1 MRQSAPLPSIDA
13 VQRPDTL
20 THGSPTVVL
29 ARLALATSHPGL
41 LESLDGSKVAR
52 MVTAA
57 RLTTLAE
64 SLSTSQASSLLCVN
78 TSTIGRRRKR
88 GMLYGFPHPRGWRYP
103 TWQFAGGATIPG
115 LASLLSTIPSDLS
128 AVSVRALMLA
138 PRPGLA
144 DGSKRISPRE
154 WLLNGGDPARVAIL
168 FDVFRPKT
176 TTPSEPDDEAR
187 TVGEPP
193 AQASQYVRLPSTPG
207 TYRVETYS
215 GTVHIISTLHGTWER
230 RPAPGSQPFHYDYRK
245 APISALSLDWEVG
258 GLGHIDVAD
267 ETYGSGATWHR
278 TSIIVSITDEG
289 IQDDHGSETYHVDT
303 ARPLPDAPLDEHRT
317 IL

>member
-1 MRQSAPLPSIDA
+1 MRQSAPLPPSDA
-13 VQRPDTL
+13 VQRPDTR
-20 THGSPTVVL
+20 TDGSPTVVL
-29 ARLALATSHPGL
+29 ARLALARSHPGL

-78 TSTIGRRRKR
+78 TSTVGRRRKS
-88 GMLYGFPHPRGWRYP
+88 GMLYGFPHPRGWGYP

-115 LASLLSTIPSDLS
+115 LASILSAIPADLS

-144 DGSKRISPRE
+144 DGSKRISPQE
-154 WLLNGGDPARVAIL
+154 WLIDGGDPARVAIL
-168 FDVFRPKT
+168 FDVFRPEA
-176 TTPSEPDDEAR
+176 TTPSEPDDGASTVEERPAEASHY
-187 TVGEPP
+187 G
-193 AQASQYVRLPSTPG
+193 RLPSTPG

-245 APISALSLDWEVG
+245 APISALSLDWKVG

-267 ETYGSGATWHR
+267 ETYVSGATWHR

-289 IQDDHGSETYHVDT
+289 IQDGVGSETCHVDAANTMPGT
-303 ARPLPDAPLDEHRT
+303 AGDQPWAAL
-317 IL
+317 

>member
-1 MRQSAPLPSIDA
+1 MLSA
-13 VQRPDTL
+13 
-20 THGSPTVVL
+20 
-29 ARLALATSHPGL
+29 
-41 LESLDGSKVAR
+41 
-52 MVTAA
+52 
-57 RLTTLAE
+57 
-64 SLSTSQASSLLCVN
+64 
-78 TSTIGRRRKR
+78 
-88 GMLYGFPHPRGWRYP
+88 
-103 TWQFAGGATIPG
+103 IP
-115 LASLLSTIPSDLS
+115 ADLS

-154 WLLNGGDPARVAIL
+154 WLLDGGDPARVAIL

-176 TTPSEPDDEAR
+176 TTPSEPDEAR
-187 TVGEPP
+187 TVEELP
-193 AQASQYVRLPSTPG
+193 AQASQYGRLPSTPG

-215 GTVHIISTLHGTWER
+215 GTVHIISTLYGTWER

-278 TSIIVSITDEG
+278 TSIIVSISDEG
-289 IQDDHGSETYHVDT
+289 IQDDHGSETDHVDT